1 MQERTIPAISVVMPA
16 YNAEKYLREAIDSIL
31 AQTFT
36 DFEFI
41 IINDGSTDS
50 TMEIIQSYDDPRIVY
65 LENEVNSGICVTL
78 NKGLDAARGRY
89 IARMDSDDISLPHRL
104 ATQYAWMEKHP
115 DIAVSGS
122 DVEVFGDGIKPYCFT
137 QQHNADDC
145 SAGLLF
151 SCCFAHPTVIWR
163 KEVISKSGVKY
174 KNEYKGFEDFRL
186 WWDIAHFG
194 RLANIPQPLLRYRKH
209 TNQETKNY
217 SAEDFDKQHRFAT
230 DRLEE
235 FGIQASDEQLK
246 AFQLY
251 CSGNFDKFNA
261 DLFDAFCDLMLK
273 VLNASQYPVITGR
286 RAIKTTITKSIAYI
300 ISQSHSLHGQR
311 MKMLTKAF
319 KKGLILFNWYFKL
332 TYHYLR

>member
-16 YNAEKYLREAIDSIL
+16 YNAEKYLREALDSIL

-50 TMEIIQSYDDPRIVY
+50 TREIIQSYDDPRIVY

-78 NKGLDAARGRY
+78 NKGLDAACGRY

-235 FGIQASDEQLK
+235 FGIQVSEEQLK

-251 CSGNFDKFNA
+251 CSGNFDKFNT

-273 VLNASQYPVITGR
+273 VLNASRFPVITGR
-286 RAIKTTITKSIAYI
+286 RAIKTTITKSIAYT
-300 ISQSHSLHGQR
+300 ISQSRSLHGQR

-319 KKGLILFNWYFKL
+319 KKGLILFNWYLKL

>member
-1 MQERTIPAISVVMPA
+1 MPA

-50 TMEIIQSYDDPRIVY
+50 TKEIIQSYDDPRIVY

-78 NKGLDAARGRY
+78 NKGIDAARGRY
-89 IARMDSDDISLPHRL
+89 IARMDSDDISLPQRL

-122 DVEVFGDGIKPYCFT
+122 DIEVFGEGITPYCFT
-137 QQHNADDC
+137 QQHNSDDC

-151 SCCFAHPTVIWR
+151 SCCFAHPTVILR
-163 KEVISKSGVKY
+163 KDVISESGIKY

-194 RLANIPQPLLRYRKH
+194 RLDNIPKSLLRYRKH
-209 TNQETKNY
+209 INQETKNY
-217 SAEDFDKQHRFAT
+217 TVEDFDKQHRFAT

-235 FGIQASDEQLK
+235 FGIPVSDEQLK

-251 CSGNFDKFNA
+251 CSGNFNNFNA

-273 VLNASQYPVITGR
+273 VLNSSQYPVITSR
-286 RAIKTTITKSIAYI
+286 KAIKTTITKSIAFI
-300 ISQSHSLHGQR
+300 ISQSRSLHGQR
-311 MKMLTKAF
+311 MKLLTKAF